1 MKKILNAVLVLSM
14 IFSLFP
20 KISEAQTNTAKVEV
34 IDGLDIYDEK
44 NTKLIDDYFCGN
56 TIYASATVKNNGN
69 CERSVMLVIAYY
81 DDALVNITIERQL
94 NLNSEEEKYIS
105 ADLTVSDEPQK
116 NSEIKV
122 FLWDVT
128 DDKVL
133 PVCKMRRLI
142 CGIQKDIYVSQQ
154 YGDDKNDGTS
164 EYPLASLTA
173 AQKKVRAMNDSM
185 GSDINVHI
193 EEGTYILDDT
203 WKFTEEDSGRNG
215 YKVNYIADGNAVIS
229 GGEKITNWEK
239 VSDDVYT
246 AEYNG
251 KSLVREMYV
260 DGVKMQLSA
269 ADTPIKPIGFYTR
282 DENIIKKK
290 SELTSGDKIAGV
302 AVSGSEYSEYKN
314 KKDIQVCYAR
324 GWKVYISTVTDIVKI
339 NEGSAFIMGD
349 EFETMINRP
358 NYPVNSDSCFIIK
371 NAKELL
377 DKSGEFYYD
386 SSEKKIYCKAETAP
400 TNVFVPVLEQLVN
413 VEGKDLGH
421 QAENITFSGIR
432 FAHCAW
438 NYPAQNGFIGMQ
450 GQLFGGNT
458 KSLPYNE
465 LGNTIVDAGVQI
477 KRANNIEFTNNEFT
491 GIAKVGVGLY
501 YGASNNKIEG
511 NTFYSLGDSAVTVGL
526 PSDNYISVAED
537 KQYTGYNLALNK
549 MCTSTNSA
557 DGKYPAYMAA
567 DGKTSMGWS
576 MESVENDN
584 TKAWWQIDLGGEYEI
599 DRIEIDDRG
608 DADQKGS
615 RRYFKISASND
626 SEFRTN
632 VVTLAEVKT
641 EEFAFKETWKK
652 EITDKAKYRYV
663 RIQKT
668 INEYMY
674 LAEIRI
680 INYSMTGVPYK
691 SVCADN
697 KIYNNCITA
706 IGEFN
711 QGASGIQTYYTDNV
725 DIAHNY
731 IYNIPAGGIA
741 LGWGW
746 EDYPNSVT
754 SRNNKI
760 RNNIIDNFGL
770 LMIDNGAVYTLG
782 QQPGSVITGN
792 YISNQNNVYGAIYPD
807 QGSAEYIVSG
817 NVMENVWVSMFV
829 SEKSKKNLTFTDNWA
844 TTGQSQMYGVNTTE
858 TNTRYF
864 ISGNMPEAAK
874 SIANNA
880 GLESEFKKNVLK
892 VKISNSAFSDEQIF
906 ANVLGEVGGHMTD
919 SKFLEYYLKDIIKG
933 AEKIYDISLNDSVY
947 GDSSRQKLKNAIEI
961 ANGKLDGF
969 KNEIEAYIS
978 NNSNNQE
985 AKYMAIID
993 RKQVLDVKKT
1003 LDKAVKE
1010 FTNSK
1015 NAN

>member
-44 NTKLIDDYFCGN
+44 NTKLIDDCFCGN
-56 TIYASATVKNNGN
+56 TVRASATVKNNDN
-69 CERSVMLVIAYY
+69 RERSVMLVIAHY

-94 NLNSEEEKYIS
+94 NLKPEEEKYIS
-105 ADLTVSDEPQK
+105 ADLTISGEPQK
-116 NSEIKV
+116 NGEIKV
-122 FLWDVT
+122 FLWNVT
-128 DDKVL
+128 DNAVL
-133 PVCKMRRLI
+133 PICKMRRLAR
-142 CGIQKDIYVSQQ
+142 GIQKDIYVSQQ
-154 YGDDKNDGTS
+154 YGDDKNDGTL
-164 EYPLASLTA
+164 EFPLASLKA
-173 AQKKVRAMNDSM
+173 AQEKVRAMNDSM
-185 GSDINVHI
+185 DSDINVHI
-193 EEGTYILDDT
+193 EDGTYILDDT

-215 YKVNYIADGNAVIS
+215 YKVNYIADGNAVVS
-229 GGEKITNWEK
+229 GGERITNWEK
-239 VSDDVYT
+239 VSDNVYT

-251 KSLVREMYV
+251 KSLVREMYA

-269 ADTPIKPIGFYTR
+269 SDTLIKPIGFYTR
-282 DENIIKKK
+282 DGNIIKKK
-290 SELTSGDKIAGV
+290 SELTSGDKIVGV
-302 AVSGSEYSEYKN
+302 AVNDAKYSEYKN
-314 KKDIQVCYAR
+314 KKDIQVHYAR
-324 GWKVYISTVTDIVKI
+324 GWKVYISTVTDIIKI

-358 NYPVNSDSCFIIK
+358 NHPVNVDNGFIIK

-386 SSEKKIYCKAETAP
+386 GSEKKIYFKSETVP

-421 QAENITFSGIR
+421 QAENITFDGIR

-450 GQLFGGNT
+450 GQLFGGST
-458 KSLPYNE
+458 SSLPYGE
-465 LGNTIVDAGVQI
+465 LGNTVVDAGIQI

-491 GIAKVGVGLY
+491 GIAKVGVGMY

-526 PSDNYISVAED
+526 PSDNYISVKED

-549 MCTSTNSA
+549 TCTSTNSS
-557 DGKYPAYMAA
+557 DKYPAYRAA
-567 DGKTSMGWS
+567 DGKTAAGWS
-576 MESVENDN
+576 LEPVDGDSA
-584 TKAWWQIDLGGEYEI
+584 KAWWQVDLGGEYEI

-608 DADQKGS
+608 DANQQGS

-626 SEFRTN
+626 PEFKTG
-632 VVTLAEVKT
+632 VVTLANVT
-641 EEFAFKETWKK
+641 QEEFGFKETWKK

-663 RIQKT
+663 RVQKI

-680 INYSMTGVPYK
+680 INDSIAGVPYK

-711 QGASGIQTYYTDNV
+711 QGAPGIQTYYTDNV

-731 IYNIPAGGIA
+731 IYNVPAAGIA

-746 EDYPNSVT
+746 EDYPDSVT

-760 RNNIIDNFGL
+760 RNNVIDNFGL
-770 LMIDNGAVYTLG
+770 LMMDNGAVYTLG
-782 QQPGSVITGN
+782 QQPGSVISGN

-807 QGSAEYIVSG
+807 QGSAEYVVSD

-829 SEKSKKNLTFTDNWA
+829 SEQSKKNLKFTDNWS
-844 TTGQSQMYGVNTTE
+844 TTDQSQMYGVNTTE

-864 ISGNMPEAAK
+864 IPGNMPEKAK
-874 SIANNA
+874 NIADNA
-880 GLESEFKKNVLK
+880 GLQSEFKNNVSK
-892 VKISNSAFSDEQIF
+892 VKISNSVLSDEQIF
-906 ANVLGEVGGHMTD
+906 ANVLGEVSGHMSD
-919 SKFLEYYLKDIIKG
+919 SKFLKYYLQDIIKG
-933 AEKIYDISLNDSVY
+933 AEKIYNISLNDSAY
-947 GDSSRQKLKNAIEI
+947 GDVSRQKLQNAIS
-961 ANGKLDGF
+961 AAKNKSDGF
-969 KNEIEAYIS
+969 EKEINDYIS

-985 AKYMAIID
+985 ARYTAIID
-993 RKQVLDVKKT
+993 RTQVLNVKKA
-1003 LDKAVKE
+1003 LDKAVKA
-1010 FTNSK
+1010 FANSK